1 MQGKDQ
7 KGDIKKPPVKKIFS
21 PKPRKGKKEGKKEGK
36 KQWRALRSLSI
47 IENIVDSEIYAKE
60 GQEKESCVA
69 CEENERRTG
78 GNDAGIKVGNGIDV

>member
-47 IENIVDSEIYAKE
+47 IENIVTVKSMPRKDKKRKVASPARKTNGEPE
-60 GQEKESCVA
+60 ETTQESKLEMV
-69 CEENERRTG
+69 
-78 GNDAGIKVGNGIDV
+78 